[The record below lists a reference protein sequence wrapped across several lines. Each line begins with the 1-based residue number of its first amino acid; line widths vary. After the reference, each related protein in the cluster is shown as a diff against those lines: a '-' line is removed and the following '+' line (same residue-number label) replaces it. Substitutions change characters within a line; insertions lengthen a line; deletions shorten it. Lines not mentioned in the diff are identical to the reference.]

1 MKSLSIF
8 FILSFYFPPRFR
20 LPTLFLLHMLPHF
33 HGYQLLVVRSSC
45 ISELASFGFETY
57 RFGYADQGTVF
68 VDTGY
73 LCHFPASVEVR
84 YFVDVVVP
92 RLHILDE
99 VGYGAAFVSTPASL
113 RPFFPIEGELGIEF
127 PELLFFHFRP
137 VQKVGAVYGC
147 VKGYVFQVGLV
158 VLIVPQ
164 TRVQLR
170 LLKQWC
176 RVFYGFILC

>member
-1 MKSLSIF
+1 
-8 FILSFYFPPRFR
+8 
-20 LPTLFLLHMLPHF
+20 MLPHF

-84 YFVDVVVP
+84 CFVDVVVP
-92 RLHILDE
+92 RLRILDE

-127 PELLFFHFRP
+127 PELLFFSSISDP
-137 VQKVGAVYGC
+137 YK
-147 VKGYVFQVGLV
+147 K
-158 VLIVPQ
+158 
-164 TRVQLR
+164 
-170 LLKQWC
+170 
-176 RVFYGFILC
+176 